1 MSRWFFMG
9 IALWLWVLFSLSNC
23 SSESLDDFSPDPTC
37 GRTISFQVSV
47 SPAGAGSITRTEYVN
62 SFGLNGLMPFQVFEF
77 FASPTE
83 GYQFVKWDLSPMS
96 DREEN
101 PVSLIPC
108 DINASVKTV
117 KVTAI
122 FELMVD

>member
-1 MSRWFFMG
+1 MG
-9 IALWLWVLFSLSNC
+9 IALLLWVIFSLINC

-47 SPAGAGSITRTEYVN
+47 SPAGAGSVTRTEYVN
-62 SFGLNGLMPFQVFEF
+62 SFGLNGLMPFQVIEF

-101 PVSLIPC
+101 PISLIPC
-108 DINASVKTV
+108 NISSSVTTV
-117 KVTAI
+117 RVSAI
-122 FELMVD
+122 FEVLEE